1 MKMEQIELEVP
12 ESTIKK
18 IKAWN
23 LLKNGGGNANQDLVQ
38 ILDEAL
44 SREIVASLGIN
55 THTEPVHHQPFIQ
68 AVAVPPAPPAK
79 FTPTV
84 APVPE
89 TGAAD
94 PIARPDGLMEYDNSA
109 SLELGDDYD
118 EEDEEDL
125 GEEAFVPSYGGLSED
140 SLARDMEVE
149 DPEHEAV
156 SEGVRDIPSSSPE
169 DMFSSSLNLPQVPQ
183 VDPGVLRR
191 EQLKR
196 KSKSK
201 RRAKVSSYGGPV

>member
-23 LLKNGGGNANQDLVQ
+23 LLKNSGGNANLDLVQ
-38 ILDEAL
+38 ILDDAL

-55 THTEPVHHQPFIQ
+55 THTEPVQIQPFMPQ
-68 AVAVPPAPPAK
+68 SPQPEKVTATPPMY
-79 FTPTV
+79 
-84 APVPE
+84 E
-89 TGAAD
+89 TEAD
-94 PIARPDGLMEYDNSA
+94 PIARPEGLMAYDNSA
-109 SLELGDDYD
+109 LELGDDYGED
-118 EEDEEDL
+118 EDEEYL
-125 GEEAFVPSYGGLSED
+125 GEEAFVPSHGGLSED

-156 SEGVRDIPSSSPE
+156 AEGARDVPSRSPE
-169 DMFSSSLNLPQVPQ
+169 DMFSSSLNLPQVPK

-196 KSKSK
+196 KSKSR
-201 RRAKVSSYGGPV
+201 RRAKVSSYGGPI

>member
-23 LLKNGGGNANQDLVQ
+23 LLKNSEGSASHDLVQ
-38 ILDEAL
+38 ILDDAL
-44 SREIVASLGIN
+44 SREIIASLGIN
-55 THTEPVHHQPFIQ
+55 THTDTVQIQPLIHP
-68 AVAVPPAPPAK
+68 VAVPPPQ
-79 FTPTV
+79 PTRL
-84 APVPE
+84 PTEMPE
-89 TGAAD
+89 RAGAD
-94 PIARPDGLMEYDNSA
+94 PIARPDGLMAYDNSA
-109 SLELGDDYD
+109 SLELGDDYDEED

-156 SEGVRDIPSSSPE
+156 SEGARDIPSTSPE

-201 RRAKVSSYGGPV
+201 RRAKVSSYGGPA